1 MKSKSA
7 IDNQR
12 FVARALERLTS
23 PVGRKELR
31 AATERSRIASEPFRR
46 AREISPSKLHRR
58 FTV

>member
-7 IDNQR
+7 METQR
-12 FVARALERLTS
+12 FVTKALARLTS

-31 AATERSRIASEPFRR
+31 AATERSRIASESFRR